1 MQNKKPKYGMA
12 GSVPGMKMTKSAKDA
27 NVLRMMADSA
37 AMQRADAMQRMEAG
51 GMTMMNANAD
61 ADIQNEA
68 TATCGT
74 AGRPKCGSKRAA
86 RRRARRNRRR
96 IRRSRY

>member
-1 MQNKKPKYGMA
+1 MA

-27 NVLRMMADSA
+27 NVLRMMADNA

-61 ADIQNEA
+61 ADIQ
-68 TATCGT
+68 
-74 AGRPKCGSKRAA
+74 KDSK
-86 RRRARRNRRR
+86 NMGVF
-96 IRRSRY
+96 I

>member
-12 GSVPGMKMTKSAKDA
+12 GSVPAGMKMTKSAKDA
-27 NVLRMMADSA
+27 NVLRMMADNA

-51 GMTMMNANAD
+51 GMTMMNAD

-86 RRRARRNRRR
+86 RKRARRNRRR